1 MIIKEEIYIGPFE
14 DYRTL
19 HIYIP
24 DDLKEGERCPVI
36 YMFDGHNLF
45 YDEDATYGTSWGL
58 KDIFDAYGLHVIIV
72 GLECNHEGNKRLEEF
87 SPYNIVDHRF
97 GAVFGRGQELFSWMV
112 SDLKS
117 YIDEH
122 YPTLKDREHTSIGGS
137 SMGGLMALYGI
148 IRHNDVY
155 AKAIVVSPYI
165 HRVIKDILRDIK
177 KYPLAEDTKIY
188 LSYGSKEPRDMRS
201 LITYTD
207 QVMQIQR
214 AIGRSADLYLHIFRG
229 HGHDEGS
236 WRAEV
241 KYWLKD
247 LGYHQYGRSR

>member
-1 MIIKEEIYIGPFE
+1 MIIKDEVYIEPFE
-14 DYRTL
+14 DTRTL

-24 DDLKEGERCPVI
+24 DDLQEGERCPVI

-58 KDIFDAYGLHVIIV
+58 KDIFDSYGLHVIIV
-72 GLECNHEGNKRLEEF
+72 GLECNHSGNERLNEF
-87 SPYNIVDHRF
+87 SPYDFEDGTF
-97 GAVFGRGQELFSWMV
+97 GTVTGRGQELFYWMIE
-112 SDLKS
+112 DLKP

-122 YPTLKDREHTSIGGS
+122 YPTLWEREHTAIGGS

-148 IRHNDVY
+148 IKHNDIY
-155 AKAIVVSPYI
+155 SKAIVVSPHIY
-165 HRVIKDILRDIK
+165 HVIRDVLRDIK
-177 KYPLAEDTKIY
+177 RYSLDWQTKIY
-188 LSYGSKEPRDMRS
+188 LSYGSNEARNTRR

-207 QVMQIQR
+207 QVMKIQR
-214 AIGRSADLYLHIFRG
+214 AFGRSADLYLHIFRG

-247 LGYHQYGRSR
+247 LDYL